1 MSVEALA
8 GRGKAKL
15 AVAGVALLMAAA
27 TACSGGIPA
36 TISRPAE
43 QGGGPVVN
51 QAPPVPLARLA
62 LAPRSG
68 SRDLSPTVPVTVR
81 ASAGRLAAVGL
92 VNDAGKAVRGT
103 LSADGTRWTSAE
115 VLGYGKT
122 YTLTAAATNA
132 DGKQTKTTS
141 TFSTVTPDN
150 FTMPSFGVLDGGGT
164 FGVGMPITLHFDE
177 PIGNRAAAEKAL
189 TVTTTPQ
196 VSGAWNWIDS
206 QNVHYRPQKYWTA
219 GTKVTVRAAVYGVN
233 MGDGLFGQADKSVSF
248 TVGRSQIA
256 IIKNDQHMM
265 YVYISGKRVRTIP
278 VSMGRGGSIQVKGRT
293 IDFWTR
299 SGPHVVLEKHLVKK
313 MSSASYGLPV
323 DSPLGYEED
332 IPLATRISAG
342 GEFVHAA
349 SWSVGDQGVRNV
361 SHGCVNISP
370 ANAQW
375 FYDTFR
381 YGDIVDIQGTPI
393 KLALTDGLGD
403 WGESWSQWLKG
414 SALR

>member
-15 AVAGVALLMAAA
+15 AVTGLALLMAAA
-27 TACSGGIPA
+27 TACSGGMPNKIAGNVPA
-36 TISRPAE
+36 QDGPAAS
-43 QGGGPVVN
+43 QD
-51 QAPPVPLARLA
+51 PPAPLAALA

-68 SRDLSPTVPVTVR
+68 SQNLSPTIPVTVR
-81 ASAGRLAAVGL
+81 ASAGTLASVRLA
-92 VNDAGKAVRGT
+92 NDAGKVVKGT
-103 LSADGTRWTSAE
+103 LSADRTRWRSAE
-115 VLGYGKT
+115 VLGYSKT

-132 DGKQTKTTS
+132 DGKETKTTS
-141 TFSTVTPDN
+141 TFSTVTPGN
-150 FTMPSFGVLDGGGT
+150 FTMPSFGALEGGGT

-177 PIGNRAAAEKAL
+177 PIMNRAAAQKAL
-189 TVTTTPQ
+189 TVTATPK
-196 VSGAWNWIDS
+196 VTGAWYWIDA
-206 QNVHYRPQKYWTA
+206 QNLHYRPQKYWTA
-219 GTKVTVRAAVYGVN
+219 GTRITVRATVYGVN
-233 MGDGLFGQADKSVSF
+233 MGNGLFGQADKSVSF
-248 TVGRSQIA
+248 TIGRSQIA

-265 YVYISGKRVRTIP
+265 YVYISGRKVRTIP

-299 SGPHVVLEKHLVKK
+299 SGPHVVLEKYAVRE

-323 DSPLGYEED
+323 DSPLGYKEK
-332 IPLATRISAG
+332 IPLATRVSGA

-349 SWSVGDQGVRNV
+349 SWSVADQGVRNV
-361 SHGCVNISP
+361 SHGCINISP

-381 YGDIVDIQGTPI
+381 YGDIVDIKGTPI

-403 WGESWSQWLKG
+403 WGMSWSEWLKG